1 MCTNK
6 NFNTSSTFFELYL
19 KGAVGAPTLKTF
31 TEYISQRWL
40 HLSNLSYIQTSA
52 VHSVHGIYTRH
63 ETYTNWAIIRK
74 VCKTPQSP
82 VSTYLSLFVLFCLA
96 VLELGEKK
104 KVCANK
110 TKQMYHCPRLLGFR
124 LSRFLRHSVGCQ
136 CVDTVAEVLS
146 EVALSVFSFW
156 DSGTS

>member
-63 ETYTNWAIIRK
+63 ETYTNWATIRK
-74 VCKTPQSP
+74 VRKTPQSP

-104 KVCANK
+104 KKFVQ
-110 TKQMYHCPRLLGFR
+110 TKQNRRITVQGFLVSGCLGF
-124 LSRFLRHSVGCQ
+124 
-136 CVDTVAEVLS
+136 
-146 EVALSVFSFW
+146 
-156 DSGTS
+156 